1 MFLASSITIMP
12 SFIPFSKI
20 MFLYCAFMYTF
31 PTRRIMFF
39 SESPPRVFSQNI
51 LNISQILASPILMS
65 NISNTEDRDLLHF
78 QTPRSELKI
87 RRVAKY
93 F

>member
-12 SFIPFSKI
+12 SFIPFGKI
-20 MFLYCAFMYTF
+20 MVLNCAFMYTF

-78 QTPRSELKI
+78 QLRE
-87 RRVAKY
+87 VN
-93 F
+93 